1 MTQPPPS
8 LPRLRVVVADE
19 NAMSARLIAQAAED
33 VGFECLAVVDTP
45 EEIDPFINE
54 LQLAVVSADF
64 GEASGGIQLA
74 ASLRDRADIPT
85 LFVTGH
91 SLDEIESELLTVRPV
106 GLLRKPFGR
115 AEIAT
120 QLLAIAESRRP
131 QQDSLQSKLASLR
144 GVLDGVDQPI
154 VVSDLDQRIV
164 HINRFAI
171 EKLGVDLEEVQGVP
185 FSEFWDSQDTEGR
198 MSVTVSALRDLHG
211 HRLGQMHAVS
221 FAEEDLSRVDEE
233 SGLDDEMPKSR
244 SAALDVLRELS
255 QNPSVNK
262 LLAPGGGVAVEAKP
276 APESAPA
283 PAPGSEEAA
292 SSDGIWIRISV
303 DLLILGSSAEAQK
316 AFPAIQREG
325 VFSLGDFFFSIGW
338 SATLPKVEKWVRHGG
353 DDFSGGDLHD
363 GERGQWYRLSGE
375 REGRVYVIHLESIT
389 AEKIEDLEKRRA
401 ERLEGLGLLARGFAH
416 DFNNHLT
423 TLTGTISLAREM
435 HLEDAELHDL
445 LTDAQ
450 KAASR
455 AGNLVQQL
463 MTFSRGGEP
472 VRVRTSIESI
482 IRSLLTDYRLRM
494 PDIRFQFRRSDH
506 EVFAKVDPSQIKRV
520 LDNLIE
526 NAVDALPKDQGVI
539 LVGCK
544 RVSATDLMADQGGLL
559 SREDYFLIEVIDSGE
574 GISAENLPKVFDPYY
589 TTRKDRNASGIG
601 LTVCESIAKAHGG
614 FVRLQ
619 SKVGKGTIAT
629 FGAPLGFL
637 TEEDHA
643 GFAGDPPS
651 MPEIEHKILELS
663 MESPGRIL
671 VLEDEA
677 SIRRL
682 IAATLRRAGYEVVE
696 TSDGADTVRLFQQA
710 RDENAPF
717 RLVICDLTI
726 ERGLGGVEAMQAIRE
741 MDPHVRSIV
750 SSGYSDAPAMAR
762 PREFGFTEVLP
773 KPYAPS
779 ELKALVHRVL
789 EDS

>member
-1 MTQPPPS
+1 MTQTSPS
-8 LPRLRVVVADE
+8 LPKLRVVVADE
-19 NAMSARLIAQAAED
+19 NAMSARLVAQAVED
-33 VGFECLAVVDTP
+33 VGFECLAILGEP
-45 EEIDPFINE
+45 EEVDPFLDDIE
-54 LQLAVVSADF
+54 LAIVSLDF
-64 GEASGGIQLA
+64 AGMSGGVKLA
-74 ASLRDRADIPT
+74 ASLRERADIPT

-91 SLDEIESELLTVRPV
+91 SLDEVESELLSVRPV

-120 QLLAIAESRRP
+120 QILSIAEARRP
-131 QQDSLQSKLASLR
+131 QKDSLQSKLAGLR
-144 GVLDGVDQPI
+144 GVLDVMNQPI
-154 VVSDLDQRIV
+154 LVSDLEQRIV
-164 HINRFAI
+164 YANLAAREGLGKTLQNAVGNR
-171 EKLGVDLEEVQGVP
+171 VDD
-185 FSEFWDSQDTEGR
+185 FWESLDTEIQ
-198 MSVTVSALRDLHG
+198 MDVTVSALRDLDG
-211 HRLGQMHAVS
+211 QKLGQMHTVA
-221 FAEEDLSRVDEE
+221 LSDSKQKLSDMEPELE
-233 SGLDDEMPKSR
+233 SEMPKSR

-255 QNPSVNK
+255 QNPAVNR
-262 LLAPGGGVAVEAKP
+262 LLAPGRGALPGTRPDPEPSRPAVAEAED
-276 APESAPA
+276 AP
-283 PAPGSEEAA
+283 
-292 SSDGIWIRISV
+292 GIWIRISV
-303 DLLILGSSAEAQK
+303 ELLILGSSLEAQRALPSIK
-316 AFPAIQREG
+316 QEG
-325 VFSLGDFFFSIGW
+325 VFSLGDLFFSIGW
-338 SATLPKVEKWVRHGG
+338 SATLPKVEKWIRHGG

-375 REGRVYVIHLESIT
+375 REGRVYVIRLESIT
-389 AEKIEDLEKRRA
+389 TEKIQDLEKRRA

-423 TLTGTISLAREM
+423 TLTGTISMAREM

-455 AGNLVQQL
+455 AGSLVQQL

-472 VRVRTSIESI
+472 VRVRTSIESL

-544 RVSATDLMADQGGLL
+544 RVSATELAEDQGGEL

-574 GISAENLPKVFDPYY
+574 GISPENLSKVFDPYS

-619 SKVGKGTIAT
+619 SKVKKGTIAS

-637 TEEDHA
+637 TEEDQIGVSDLSS
-643 GFAGDPPS
+643 GFDIKP
-651 MPEIEHKILELS
+651 KTLELS
-663 MESPGRIL
+663 MDSPGRIL

-696 TSDGADTVRLFQQA
+696 TSDGADTVALFRQA
-710 RDENAPF
+710 QDESDPF
-717 RLVICDLTI
+717 HLVICDLTI
-726 ERGLGGVEAMQAIRE
+726 ERGLGGVETMQAIRE
-741 MDPHVRSIV
+741 LDSHVRAIV

-789 EDS
+789 ENA